1 MNDGDLVLIDFGAEY
16 GNYAADCSRTIP
28 VNGRFTKRQRECYDA
43 VLRVFNKALKLVIP
57 GTTIDGIHKKVCR
70 IMEKEM
76 TGLGLL
82 TKADIENQD
91 KDNPLFLRYFMHGTS
106 HFMGLDV
113 HDVGHKQTV
122 LQKGMVITCEPGLY
136 IKDEGIGIRIENDIL
151 VDDEPVDLMKH
162 IPVNPDE
169 IEELMKR

>member
-1 MNDGDLVLIDFGAEY
+1 
-16 GNYAADCSRTIP
+16 
-28 VNGRFTKRQRECYDA
+28 
-43 VLRVFNKALKLVIP
+43 
-57 GTTIDGIHKKVCR
+57 
-70 IMEKEM
+70 MEKEM